1 MNDEPENAD
10 EQSPDDEQDSE
21 IEFEQFVFQLLAEWN
36 EGGIPVVLDDDTIA
50 LLERI
55 DTKLVRLEDR
65 LSKILAVA
73 QKFSKE

>member
-1 MNDEPENAD
+1 MADDQEDAMHED
-10 EQSPDDEQDSE
+10 EQEVD
-21 IEFEQFVFQLLAEWN
+21 FEQFVFQLLAEWN
-36 EGGIPVVLDDDTIA
+36 ESGIPVVLDDDTIA